1 MKKITTS
8 VLSLMALAML
18 TLGTSFAAST
28 EDGCCNG
35 SPCCTGS
42 ACCHTHHRS

>member
-1 MKKITTS
+1 MKKITTG

-18 TLGTSFAAST
+18 TLGTSFAASSGN
-28 EDGCCNG
+28 DCCGG

-42 ACCHTHHRS
+42 ACCHTHQRS